1 MTAPADRNTSSA
13 THPPTLHKSQTHMPL
28 PPPNLPNLSLVPT
41 IDQEAE
47 LEESVAGLGNTVTPE
62 LNLSIESDTKLAD
75 NHEAIAI
82 QNQQHLDH
90 SVKTSLPHLYGISN
104 LLQDFRPKA
113 TNVEFSSL
121 ISTLSQQLTSIT
133 LMSDPPL
140 NTITPPICRFGA
152 TQDPGPS
159 KSQAHTPSPPRTPT
173 KRLALLPPS
182 PETKKSTKRIKSYST
197 L

>member
-1 MTAPADRNTSSA
+1 
-13 THPPTLHKSQTHMPL
+13 MPL

-47 LEESVAGLGNTVTPE
+47 LEESVAGLGDTVTPE

-75 NHEAIAI
+75 NRKAIAI
-82 QNQQHLDH
+82 QNQQRLDH
-90 SVKTSLPHLYGISN
+90 FVKTSLPHLYGISN

-113 TNVEFSSL
+113 TNIEFSSL

-133 LMSDPPL
+133 LMSDLPS
-140 NTITPPICRFGA
+140 NTITPPICHFGA

-159 KSQAHTPSPPRTPT
+159 KSRAHTPSPPRTPT